1 MSSSEGLRWEKFP
14 RRTIHL
20 DFHTSPLIPDVGVDF
35 DADAFARTFKDAH
48 VDSVT
53 VFAKCHHG
61 RLYFDTDRPERHPGL
76 DRGLDLM
83 GQQIE
88 ALHGAG
94 IKAPIYVS
102 VQCDEYAADLH
113 QDWVALTPELG
124 QVRHPMT
131 DAYHAGWQTLDMS
144 SPYQEFLADQIGE
157 ILDRYGPVD
166 GMFLDMCWDQPSSSR
181 WAMAGMKRD
190 GLDPASAED
199 RANYARLV
207 VHRYMERFS
216 TTIAAHLHPGSSMA
230 VWFNSRPK
238 AGLTTEAKYLRHIEV
253 ESLPTGGWGY
263 NYLPYV
269 GRLVR
274 SFGLPVLSQ
283 TGRFHRS
290 WGDMASLKPEAALR
304 YECGQILMHG
314 LSLGVGDLLPPNAVP
329 NPAAY
334 DRIGA
339 VYRHIEA
346 CEPFVM
352 GGRNRA
358 EVALVVDA
366 GLGDAPG
373 PAVIGAMRVLQ
384 QLRQQF
390 DVVPVDAHLGSY
402 PVVIVPDSTPI
413 GEGLAG
419 RLRAHVDQGGSLVL
433 SAAAAAASADGTELL
448 GAFGWR
454 IVGKAP
460 YTTTFLRLSTSKW
473 LTPPVPADVR
483 VHGESFLLDGT
494 VTTATAAAGTAATGT
509 LVELVYPYFERAY
522 DHFSGHSYTPPQRP
536 SGYGAV
542 VQNGRVMVFAA
553 PLLAGVAE
561 EGNDQYRQL
570 VGECLD
576 RLLPAPLLRTG
587 GPVHLETSVVE
598 TDGATVVHLLSF
610 VPSRLARDLDLVYDP
625 FPLVDVEVALRL
637 DAAPSRVMLQPAG
650 EALSS
655 TYEDGYASTRVT
667 VLDGHALVV
676 FEK

>member
-1 MSSSEGLRWEKFP
+1 MSSLEGLRWELFP

-20 DFHTSPLIPDVGVDF
+20 DFHTSPDIPGVGAGF
-35 DADAFARTFKDAH
+35 DADGFARTFKDAH

-94 IKAPIYVS
+94 IRAPIYVS
-102 VQCDEYAADLH
+102 IQCDEYAADLH
-113 QDWVALTPELG
+113 QDWVALTPDLV

-144 SPYQEFLADQIGE
+144 SPYQDFVAGQIEE
-157 ILDRYGPVD
+157 ILGRYGPVD

-199 RANYARLV
+199 RARYARSV
-207 VHRYMERFS
+207 AHRYMSRFS
-216 TTIAAHLHPGSSMA
+216 AMIGACLHQGSSMA

-238 AGLTTEAKYLRHIEV
+238 AGLTTEANYLRHIEV

-274 SFGLPVLSQ
+274 SFGLPMLSQ

-314 LSLGVGDLLPPNAVP
+314 LSLGVGDLLPPSAVP

-334 DRIGA
+334 ERIGT

-346 CEPFVM
+346 CEPFVV
-352 GGRNRA
+352 GGRNKA
-358 EVALVVDA
+358 EIALVVDA
-366 GLGDAPG
+366 DLGDAPG

-384 QLRQQF
+384 QLRHQF
-390 DVVPVDAHLGSY
+390 DVVPVDAALGSY
-402 PVVIVPDSTPI
+402 TVVIVPDSTPI
-413 GEGLAG
+413 GEDLAG
-419 RLRAHVDQGGSLVL
+419 RLRDYADNGGSAVL
-433 SAAAAAASADGTELL
+433 SAAAAAGSAPGQELL
-448 GAFGWR
+448 RALGWE

-460 YTTTFLRLSTSKW
+460 FSTTFLRLSPSPW
-473 LTPPVPADVR
+473 LQPPLPADVR
-483 VHGESFLLDGT
+483 VFGESFLLDGT
-494 VTTATAAAGTAATGT
+494 ATART

-522 DHFSGHSYTPPQRP
+522 DHFSGHSYTPPQGP

-542 VQNGRVMVFAA
+542 VQNGRVVVCAV
-553 PLLAGVAE
+553 PLFAGVAE

-570 VGECLD
+570 VGQCLD

-598 TDGATVVHLLSF
+598 TERATAVHLLSF
-610 VPSRLARDLDLVYDP
+610 VPARLARDLDLVYDA
-625 FPLVDVEVALRL
+625 FPLVDVEVSLRL
-637 DAAPSRVMLQPAG
+637 EAAPARVTLQPAG
-650 EALSS
+650 TDLSFS
-655 TYEDGYASTRVT
+655 HEGGYASTRVT
-667 VLDGHALVV
+667 VLDGHAVVV

>member
-1 MSSSEGLRWEKFP
+1 MSSAESLRWEQFP

-20 DFHTSPLIPDVGVDF
+20 DFHTSPHIPDVGVDF
-35 DADAFARTFKDAH
+35 DADAFARTFNDAH

-88 ALHGAG
+88 ALHGVG

-102 VQCDEYAADLH
+102 IQCDEYAADLH
-113 QDWVALTPELG
+113 QDWVALTPELV

-144 SPYQEFLADQIGE
+144 SPYQEFVAGQIEE
-157 ILDRYGPVD
+157 ILGRYGPVD

-199 RANYARLV
+199 RANYARSV
-207 VHRYMERFS
+207 AHRYMQRFS
-216 TTIAAHLHPGSSMA
+216 TMIAAHLHPGSSMA

-238 AGLTTEAKYLRHIEV
+238 AGLNTEAKYLRHIEV

-274 SFGLPVLSQ
+274 SFGLPMLSQ

-329 NPAAY
+329 NAAAY
-334 DRIGA
+334 DRIGT

-346 CEPFVM
+346 CEPFVV

-358 EVALVVDA
+358 DIALVVDA

-384 QLRQQF
+384 QLRHQF
-390 DVVPVDAHLGSY
+390 DVVPVDASLGSY

-413 GEGLAG
+413 DEDLAG

-433 SAAAAAASADGTELL
+433 SAAAAAASVEGTELL
-448 GAFGWR
+448 HAFGWR

-460 YTTTFLRLSTSKW
+460 YTTTFLRLSPSQW
-473 LTPPVPADVR
+473 LTPPVPTDLR
-483 VHGESFLLDGT
+483 VHGESFVLNG
-494 VTTATAAAGTAATGT
+494 TATAAT
-509 LVELVYPYFERAY
+509 LVELVYPYFERTY

-536 SGYGAV
+536 SGHGAV
-542 VQNGRVMVFAA
+542 VQNGRVIVFAV
-553 PLLAGVAE
+553 PLLASVAE

-598 TDGATVVHLLSF
+598 TDRATAVHLLSF
-610 VPSRLARDLDLVYDP
+610 VPARLAHDLDLVYDP
-625 FPLVDVEVALRL
+625 FPLVDFDVALRL
-637 DAAPSRVMLQPAG
+637 EAAPTRVTLQPRG
-650 EALSS
+650 EELSS
-655 TYEDGYASTRVT
+655 SYADGYASTRAT
-667 VLDGHALVV
+667 VLDGHAVLV

>member
-1 MSSSEGLRWEKFP
+1 MSSAEVLRWEEFP

-20 DFHTSPLIPDVGVDF
+20 DFHTSPQIPDVGVDF

-83 GQQIE
+83 GEQIK

-102 VQCDEYAADLH
+102 IQCDEYAADLH
-113 QDWVALTPELG
+113 QDWVALTAELV

-131 DAYHAGWQTLDMS
+131 DAYHASWQTLDMS
-144 SPYQEFLADQIGE
+144 SPYQEFVAGQIEE
-157 ILDRYGPVD
+157 ILGRYGPVD

-181 WAMAGMKRD
+181 WAMAGMKRN

-199 RANYARLV
+199 RAKYARSV
-207 VHRYMERFS
+207 AHRYMERFS
-216 TTIAAHLHPGSSMA
+216 TMIAAHLHPGSSMA

-238 AGLTTEAKYLRHIEV
+238 AGLNTEAKYLRHIEV

-274 SFGLPVLSQ
+274 SFGLPMVSQ

-334 DRIGA
+334 DRIRT
-339 VYRHIEA
+339 VYSHIEA
-346 CEPFVM
+346 CEPFVA

-358 EVALVVDA
+358 EMALVVDA

-384 QLRQQF
+384 QLRHQF
-390 DVVPVDAHLGSY
+390 DVVPIEAALASY

-413 GEGLAG
+413 GADLAA

-433 SAAAAAASADGTELL
+433 SAAAAAASADGTDLL
-448 GAFGWR
+448 RALGWR

-460 YTTTFLRLSTSKW
+460 YTTTFLRLSPSKW
-473 LTPPVPADVR
+473 LTPPVPEDVR
-483 VHGESFLLDGT
+483 IHGESFLVDGI
-494 VTTATAAAGTAATGT
+494 AASET

-536 SGYGAV
+536 SGHGAV
-542 VQNGRVMVFAA
+542 VQNGRVIVFAV

-576 RLLPAPLLRTG
+576 RLVPAPLLRTS

-598 TDGATVVHLLSF
+598 TDRATSVHLLSF
-610 VPSRLARDLDLVYDP
+610 VPARLAHDLDLVYDP
-625 FPLVDVEVALRL
+625 FPIVDIDVALRL
-637 DAAPSRVMLQPAG
+637 EAAPTRITLQPRG
-650 EALSS
+650 EELSS
-655 TYEDGYASTRVT
+655 SYEDGYASTRAT
-667 VLDGHALVV
+667 VLDGHAVLV

>member
-1 MSSSEGLRWEKFP
+1 MSPSEGLRWENFP

-113 QDWVALTPELG
+113 QDWVALKPELV

-144 SPYQEFLADQIGE
+144 SPYQEFLAGQIEE
-157 ILDRYGPVD
+157 ILGRYGPVD

-190 GLDPASAED
+190 GLDPANAEN
-199 RANYARLV
+199 RANYARSV

-216 TTIAAHLHPGSSMA
+216 TMIAPHLHPGSSMA

-334 DRIGA
+334 DRIGT
-339 VYRHIEA
+339 VYRHVEA
-346 CEPFVM
+346 CEPFVV
-352 GGRNRA
+352 GGRNKA

-390 DVVPVDAHLGSY
+390 DVVPVDAPLGSY

-433 SAAAAAASADGTELL
+433 SAAAAAASAEGTELL
-448 GAFGWR
+448 RAFGWR

-460 YTTTFLRLSTSKW
+460 YTTTFLRLSPSKW

-483 VHGESFLLDGT
+483 VHGESLPARRDGDGDDAGGAGLSLFRTRLRPLQRPFLY
-494 VTTATAAAGTAATGT
+494 AAADARPAMERWSRTAG
-509 LVELVYPYFERAY
+509 VI
-522 DHFSGHSYTPPQRP
+522 
-536 SGYGAV
+536 
-542 VQNGRVMVFAA
+542 VFAA

-576 RLLPAPLLRTG
+576 RLVPAPLLRTG

-598 TDGATVVHLLSF
+598 TDRATVVHLLSF

-637 DAAPSRVMLQPAG
+637 EAAPTRVMLQPAG
-650 EALSS
+650 EELRSS
-655 TYEDGYASTRVT
+655 YEDGYASTRAT
-667 VLDGHALVV
+667 VLDGHALLV

>member
-1 MSSSEGLRWEKFP
+1 MPSAEGLRWEQFP

-20 DFHTSPLIPDVGVDF
+20 DFHTSPDIPDVGVGF

-113 QDWVALTPELG
+113 QDWVALTPELV

-144 SPYQEFLADQIGE
+144 SPYQEFLAGQIEE
-157 ILDRYGPVD
+157 ILGRYGPVD

-190 GLDPASAED
+190 GLDPASATD
-199 RANYARLV
+199 RARYARSV
-207 VHRYMERFS
+207 AHRYMERFS
-216 TTIAAHLHPGSSMA
+216 TRIMASLHPGSAWA

-274 SFGLPVLSQ
+274 SFGLPMLSQ

-329 NPAAY
+329 NAAAY
-334 DRIGA
+334 ERIGT

-346 CEPFVM
+346 CEPFVV
-352 GGRNRA
+352 GGRHLA

-366 GLGDAPG
+366 ELGDAPG

-390 DVVPVDAHLGSY
+390 DVVPVDAPLSSY
-402 PVVIVPDSTPI
+402 PVVLVPDSTPI
-413 GEGLAG
+413 GVGLAG
-419 RLRAHVDQGGSLVL
+419 RLRDHVDHGGSLVL
-433 SAAAAAASADGTELL
+433 SAGAAAASAEGTELL
-448 GAFGWR
+448 EVLGWQ
-454 IVGKAP
+454 IAGKAP
-460 YTTTFLRLSTSKW
+460 YSTTFLALSPSKW
-473 LTPPVPADVR
+473 LTPPVPAHVR
-483 VHGESFLLDGT
+483 AHGETFVLETTG
-494 VTTATAAAGTAATGT
+494 TATAQT

-522 DHFSGHSYTPPQRP
+522 DHFSGHSYTPPYKP
-536 SGYGAV
+536 SGHGAV
-542 VQNGRVMVFAA
+542 VQNGRVIVFAV

-576 RLLPAPLLRTG
+576 RLLPAPLLRAG

-598 TDGATVVHLLSF
+598 TDRATAVHLLSF
-610 VPSRLARDLDLVYDP
+610 VPARLARDLDLVYDP
-625 FPLVDVEVALRL
+625 FPIVDVEVALRL
-637 DAAPSRVMLQPAG
+637 GAAPGRATLQPTG
-650 EALSS
+650 DELSFS
-655 TYEDGYASTRVT
+655 YQGGYASTRVT
-667 VLDGHALVV
+667 VLDGHGVLV

>member
-1 MSSSEGLRWEKFP
+1 M
-14 RRTIHL
+14 
-20 DFHTSPLIPDVGVDF
+20 
-35 DADAFARTFKDAH
+35 
-48 VDSVT
+48 
-53 VFAKCHHG
+53 FAKCHHG

-113 QDWVALTPELG
+113 QDWVALTPELV

-144 SPYQEFLADQIGE
+144 SPYQEFLAGQIEE
-157 ILDRYGPVD
+157 ILGRYGPVD

-190 GLDPASAED
+190 GLDPASAERPRPLRPIGGPPLHGAVLDQD
-199 RANYARLV
+199 RGLASTRAR
-207 VHRYMERFS
+207 
-216 TTIAAHLHPGSSMA
+216 PWA

-274 SFGLPVLSQ
+274 SFGLPMLSQ

-314 LSLGVGDLLPPNAVP
+314 LSLGVGDLLPPDAVP
-329 NPAAY
+329 NAAAY
-334 DRIGA
+334 ERIGT

-346 CEPFVM
+346 CEPFVV
-352 GGRNRA
+352 GGRNLA

-390 DVVPVDAHLGSY
+390 DVVPVDAPLGSY
-402 PVVIVPDSTPI
+402 PVVVVPDSTPI
-413 GEGLAG
+413 GEDLAG
-419 RLRAHVDQGGSLVL
+419 RLRDHVDQGGSLVL
-433 SAAAAAASADGTELL
+433 SAGAAAASAEGTELL
-448 GAFGWR
+448 EALGWH
-454 IVGKAP
+454 IAGKAP
-460 YTTTFLRLSTSKW
+460 YSTTFLRAVAVQMAHSTRPGGRPS
-473 LTPPVPADVR
+473 PR
-483 VHGESFLLDGT
+483 GEPLCSRRR
-494 VTTATAAAGTAATGT
+494 ATRRRRQT

-522 DHFSGHSYTPPQRP
+522 DHFSGHSYTPPDKP
-536 SGYGAV
+536 SGHGAV
-542 VQNGRVMVFAA
+542 VQNGRVIVFAV

-576 RLLPAPLLRTG
+576 RLLPAPLLRAG

-598 TDGATVVHLLSF
+598 TDRATAVHLLSF
-610 VPSRLARDLDLVYDP
+610 VPARLARDLDLVYDP

-637 DAAPSRVMLQPAG
+637 EAAPGRVMLQPAG
-650 EALSS
+650 EELSFS
-655 TYEDGYASTRVT
+655 YQGGYASTRVT

>member
-1 MSSSEGLRWEKFP
+1 MSPLEGLRWEQFP

-20 DFHTSPLIPDVGVDF
+20 DFHTSPHIPDVGIDF
-35 DADAFARTFKDAH
+35 DADAFARTFSDAH

-88 ALHGAG
+88 ALHGVG

-113 QDWVALTPELG
+113 QDWVALTPELV

-131 DAYHAGWQTLDMS
+131 DAYHASWQTLDMS
-144 SPYQEFLADQIGE
+144 SPYQEFVAGQIEE
-157 ILDRYGPVD
+157 ILGRYGPVD

-190 GLDPASAED
+190 GLDPASAKD
-199 RANYARLV
+199 RANYARSV
-207 VHRYMERFS
+207 AHRYMERFS
-216 TTIAAHLHPGSSMA
+216 TMIAAHLHPGSSMG

-238 AGLTTEAKYLRHIEV
+238 AGLNTEAKYLRHIEV

-274 SFGLPVLSQ
+274 SFGLPMVSQ

-334 DRIGA
+334 DRIGT

-346 CEPFVM
+346 CEPFVV
-352 GGRNRA
+352 GGRNRT
-358 EVALVVDA
+358 EIALVVDA

-384 QLRQQF
+384 QLRHQF
-390 DVVPVDAHLGSY
+390 DVVPVDAPLGAY

-413 GEGLAG
+413 DQDLAG

-433 SAAAAAASADGTELL
+433 AAAAAAASVEGTELL
-448 GAFGWR
+448 HAFGWR
-454 IVGKAP
+454 IAGKAP
-460 YTTTFLRLSTSKW
+460 YTTTFLRLSPSQR

-483 VHGESFLLDGT
+483 VHGESFVLNGM
-494 VTTATAAAGTAATGT
+494 ATAVT

-536 SGYGAV
+536 SGHGAV
-542 VQNGRVMVFAA
+542 VQNGGVIVFAV

-576 RLLPAPLLRTG
+576 RLVPNPLLRTS

-598 TDGATVVHLLSF
+598 TDRATAVHLLSF
-610 VPSRLARDLDLVYDP
+610 VPARLARDLDLVYDP

-637 DAAPSRVMLQPAG
+637 EAAPTRVTLQPGG
-650 EALSS
+650 EELGSS
-655 TYEDGYASTRVT
+655 YEDGYASTRAT
-667 VLDGHALVV
+667 VLDGHAVLV

>member
-1 MSSSEGLRWEKFP
+1 MSSAEVLRWEEFP

-20 DFHTSPLIPDVGVDF
+20 DFHTSPQIPDVGVDF

-83 GQQIE
+83 GEQIK

-102 VQCDEYAADLH
+102 IQCDEYAADLH
-113 QDWVALTPELG
+113 QDWVALTAELV

-131 DAYHAGWQTLDMS
+131 DAYHASWQTLDMS
-144 SPYQEFLADQIGE
+144 SPYQEFVAGQIEE
-157 ILDRYGPVD
+157 ILGRYGPVD

-181 WAMAGMKRD
+181 WAIAGMKRD

-199 RANYARLV
+199 RAKYARSV
-207 VHRYMERFS
+207 AHRYMERFS
-216 TTIAAHLHPGSSMA
+216 TMIAAHLHPGSSMA

-238 AGLTTEAKYLRHIEV
+238 AGLNTEAKYLRHIEV

-274 SFGLPVLSQ
+274 SFGLPMVSQ

-334 DRIGA
+334 DRIRT
-339 VYRHIEA
+339 VYSHIEA
-346 CEPFVM
+346 CEPFVA

-358 EVALVVDA
+358 EMALVVDA

-384 QLRQQF
+384 QLRHQF
-390 DVVPVDAHLGSY
+390 DVVPIEAALASY

-413 GEGLAG
+413 GADLAA

-433 SAAAAAASADGTELL
+433 STAAAAASADGTDLL
-448 GAFGWR
+448 RALGWR

-460 YTTTFLRLSTSKW
+460 YTTTFLRLSPSKW
-473 LTPPVPADVR
+473 LTPPVPEDVR
-483 VHGESFLLDGT
+483 IHGESFLVDGI
-494 VTTATAAAGTAATGT
+494 AASET

-536 SGYGAV
+536 SGHGAV
-542 VQNGRVMVFAA
+542 VQNGRVIVFAV

-576 RLLPAPLLRTG
+576 RLVPAPLLRTS

-598 TDGATVVHLLSF
+598 TDRATSVHLLSF
-610 VPSRLARDLDLVYDP
+610 VPARLAHDLDLVYDP
-625 FPLVDVEVALRL
+625 FPIVDIDVALRL
-637 DAAPSRVMLQPAG
+637 EAAPTRVTLQPRG
-650 EALSS
+650 EELSS
-655 TYEDGYASTRVT
+655 SYEDGYASTRAT
-667 VLDGHALVV
+667 VLDGHAVLV

>member
-1 MSSSEGLRWEKFP
+1 MPSAEGLRWEQFP

-20 DFHTSPLIPDVGVDF
+20 DFHTSPDIPDVGVGF

-113 QDWVALTPELG
+113 QDWVALTPELV

-144 SPYQEFLADQIGE
+144 SPYQEFLAGQIEE
-157 ILDRYGPVD
+157 ILGRYGPVD

-190 GLDPASAED
+190 GLDPASATD
-199 RANYARLV
+199 RARYARSV
-207 VHRYMERFS
+207 AHRYMERFS
-216 TTIAAHLHPGSSMA
+216 TRIMASLHPASAWA

-274 SFGLPVLSQ
+274 SFGLPMLSQ

-304 YECGQILMHG
+304 YECAQILMHG

-329 NPAAY
+329 NAAAY
-334 DRIGA
+334 ERIGT

-346 CEPFVM
+346 CEPFVV
-352 GGRNRA
+352 GGRHLA

-366 GLGDAPG
+366 ELGDAPG

-390 DVVPVDAHLGSY
+390 DVVPVDAPLSSY
-402 PVVIVPDSTPI
+402 PVVLVPDSTPI
-413 GEGLAG
+413 GAGLAG
-419 RLRAHVDQGGSLVL
+419 RLRDHVDHGGSLVL
-433 SAAAAAASADGTELL
+433 SAGAAAASAEGTELL
-448 GAFGWR
+448 EVLGWQ
-454 IVGKAP
+454 IAGKAP
-460 YTTTFLRLSTSKW
+460 YSTTFLALSPSKW
-473 LTPPVPADVR
+473 LTPPVPAHVR
-483 VHGESFLLDGT
+483 AHGETFVLETTG
-494 VTTATAAAGTAATGT
+494 TATAQT

-522 DHFSGHSYTPPQRP
+522 DHFSGHSYTPPYKA
-536 SGYGAV
+536 SGHGAV
-542 VQNGRVMVFAA
+542 VQNGRVIVFAV

-576 RLLPAPLLRTG
+576 RLLPAPLLRAG

-598 TDGATVVHLLSF
+598 TDRATAVHLLSF
-610 VPSRLARDLDLVYDP
+610 VPARLARDLDLVYDP
-625 FPLVDVEVALRL
+625 FPIVDVEVALRL
-637 DAAPSRVMLQPAG
+637 GAAPGRATLQPTG
-650 EALSS
+650 DELSFS
-655 TYEDGYASTRVT
+655 YQGGYASTRVT
-667 VLDGHALVV
+667 VLDGHGVLV

>member
-1 MSSSEGLRWEKFP
+1 MSSAEVLRWEEFP

-20 DFHTSPLIPDVGVDF
+20 DFHTSPQIPDLGVDF

-83 GQQIE
+83 GEQIK

-102 VQCDEYAADLH
+102 IQCDEYAADLH
-113 QDWVALTPELG
+113 QDWVALTAELV

-131 DAYHAGWQTLDMS
+131 DAYHASWQTLDMS
-144 SPYQEFLADQIGE
+144 SPYQEFVASQIEE
-157 ILDRYGPVD
+157 ILGRYGPVD

-181 WAMAGMKRD
+181 WAIAGMKRD

-199 RANYARLV
+199 RAKYARSV
-207 VHRYMERFS
+207 AHRYMERFS
-216 TTIAAHLHPGSSMA
+216 TMIAAHLHPGSSMA

-238 AGLTTEAKYLRHIEV
+238 AGLNTEAKYLRHIEV

-274 SFGLPVLSQ
+274 SFGLPMVSQ

-334 DRIGA
+334 DRIRT
-339 VYRHIEA
+339 VYSHIEA
-346 CEPFVM
+346 CEPFVA

-358 EVALVVDA
+358 EMALVVDA

-384 QLRQQF
+384 QLRHQF
-390 DVVPVDAHLGSY
+390 DVVPIEAALASY

-413 GEGLAG
+413 GADLAA

-433 SAAAAAASADGTELL
+433 STAAAAASADGTDLL
-448 GAFGWR
+448 RTLGWR

-460 YTTTFLRLSTSKW
+460 YTTTFLRLSPSKW
-473 LTPPVPADVR
+473 LTPPVPEDVR
-483 VHGESFLLDGT
+483 IHGESFLVDGI
-494 VTTATAAAGTAATGT
+494 AASET

-536 SGYGAV
+536 SGHGAV
-542 VQNGRVMVFAA
+542 VQNGRVIVFAV

-561 EGNDQYRQL
+561 EGNEQYRQL

-576 RLLPAPLLRTG
+576 RLVPAPLLRTS

-598 TDGATVVHLLSF
+598 TDRATSVHLLSF
-610 VPSRLARDLDLVYDP
+610 VPARLAHDLDLVYDP
-625 FPLVDVEVALRL
+625 FPIVDIDVALRL
-637 DAAPSRVMLQPAG
+637 EAAPTRVTLQPRG
-650 EALSS
+650 EELSS
-655 TYEDGYASTRVT
+655 SYEDGYASTRAT
-667 VLDGHALVV
+667 VLDGHAVLV

>member
-1 MSSSEGLRWEKFP
+1 MSSAEVLRWAEFP

-20 DFHTSPLIPDVGVDF
+20 DFHTSPRIPDVGVDF

-83 GQQIE
+83 GEQIK

-102 VQCDEYAADLH
+102 IQCDEYAADLH
-113 QDWVALTPELG
+113 QDWVALTAELV

-131 DAYHAGWQTLDMS
+131 DAYHASWQTLDMS
-144 SPYQEFLADQIGE
+144 SPYQEFVAGQIEE
-157 ILDRYGPVD
+157 ILGRYSPVD

-181 WAMAGMKRD
+181 WAIAGMKRD

-199 RANYARLV
+199 RAEYARSV
-207 VHRYMERFS
+207 AHRYMERFS
-216 TTIAAHLHPGSSMA
+216 TMIAAHLHPGSSMA

-238 AGLTTEAKYLRHIEV
+238 AGLNTEAKYLRHIEV

-274 SFGLPVLSQ
+274 SFGLPMVSQ

-334 DRIGA
+334 DRIRT
-339 VYRHIEA
+339 VYSHIEA
-346 CEPFVM
+346 CEPFVA

-358 EVALVVDA
+358 EMALVVDA

-384 QLRQQF
+384 QLRHQF
-390 DVVPVDAHLGSY
+390 DVVPIEAALASY
-402 PVVIVPDSTPI
+402 PVVIAPDSTPI
-413 GEGLAG
+413 GADLAA

-433 SAAAAAASADGTELL
+433 SAAAAAASADGTDLL
-448 GAFGWR
+448 RALGWR
-454 IVGKAP
+454 IVGEAP
-460 YTTTFLRLSTSKW
+460 YTTTFLRLSPSKW
-473 LTPPVPADVR
+473 LTPPVPEDVR
-483 VHGESFLLDGT
+483 IHGESFLVDGI
-494 VTTATAAAGTAATGT
+494 AASET

-536 SGYGAV
+536 SGHGAV
-542 VQNGRVMVFAA
+542 VQNGRVIVFAV

-576 RLLPAPLLRTG
+576 RLVPAPLLRTS

-598 TDGATVVHLLSF
+598 TDRATSVHLLSF
-610 VPSRLARDLDLVYDP
+610 VPARLAHDLDLVYDP
-625 FPLVDVEVALRL
+625 FPIVDLDVALRL
-637 DAAPSRVMLQPAG
+637 ETAPTRVTLQPRG
-650 EALSS
+650 EELSS
-655 TYEDGYASTRVT
+655 SYEDGYASTRAT
-667 VLDGHALVV
+667 VLDGHAVLV

>member
-1 MSSSEGLRWEKFP
+1 MSSAEVLRWAEFP

-20 DFHTSPLIPDVGVDF
+20 DFHTSPQIPDVGVDF

-83 GQQIE
+83 GEQIK
-88 ALHGAG
+88 ALHGTG

-102 VQCDEYAADLH
+102 IQCDEYAADLH
-113 QDWVALTPELG
+113 QDWVALTPELV

-131 DAYHAGWQTLDMS
+131 DAYHASWQTLDMS
-144 SPYQEFLADQIGE
+144 SPYQEFVAGQIEE
-157 ILDRYGPVD
+157 ILGRYGPID

-199 RANYARLV
+199 RAKYARSV
-207 VHRYMERFS
+207 AHRYMERFS
-216 TTIAAHLHPGSSMA
+216 TMIAAHLHPGSSMA

-238 AGLTTEAKYLRHIEV
+238 AGLNTEAKYLRHIEV

-274 SFGLPVLSQ
+274 SFGLPMVSQ

-334 DRIGA
+334 DRIRT
-339 VYRHIEA
+339 VYSHIEA
-346 CEPFVM
+346 CEPFVA

-358 EVALVVDA
+358 EIALVVDA

-384 QLRQQF
+384 QLRHQF
-390 DVVPVDAHLGSY
+390 DVVPIEAALASY
-402 PVVIVPDSTPI
+402 AVVIVPDSTPI
-413 GEGLAG
+413 GADLAA

-433 SAAAAAASADGTELL
+433 SAAAAAASAEGTDLL
-448 GAFGWR
+448 RSLGWR

-460 YTTTFLRLSTSKW
+460 YTTTFLRLSPSKW
-473 LTPPVPADVR
+473 LTPPVPGDVR
-483 VHGESFLLDGT
+483 IHGESFLLDGI
-494 VTTATAAAGTAATGT
+494 AASET
-509 LVELVYPYFERAY
+509 LVELAYPYFERAY

-536 SGYGAV
+536 SGHGAV
-542 VQNGRVMVFAA
+542 VQNGRVIVFAV

-576 RLLPAPLLRTG
+576 RLLPAPLLRTN

-598 TDGATVVHLLSF
+598 TDRATAVHLLSF
-610 VPSRLARDLDLVYDP
+610 VPARLAHDLDLVYDP
-625 FPLVDVEVALRL
+625 FPLVDIGVALRL
-637 DAAPSRVMLQPAG
+637 EAAPTRVTLQPRG
-650 EALSS
+650 EELGSS
-655 TYEDGYASTRVT
+655 YEHGYASTRAT
-667 VLDGHALVV
+667 VLDGHAVLV

>member
-1 MSSSEGLRWEKFP
+1 MSSAEVLRWEEFP

-20 DFHTSPLIPDVGVDF
+20 DFHTSPQIPDVGVDF

-83 GQQIE
+83 GEQIK

-102 VQCDEYAADLH
+102 IQCDEYAADLH
-113 QDWVALTPELG
+113 QDWVALTAELV

-131 DAYHAGWQTLDMS
+131 DAYHASWQTLDMS
-144 SPYQEFLADQIGE
+144 SPYQEFVAGQIEE
-157 ILDRYGPVD
+157 ILGRYGPVD

-199 RANYARLV
+199 RAKYARSV
-207 VHRYMERFS
+207 AHRYMERFS
-216 TTIAAHLHPGSSMA
+216 TMIAAHLHPGSSMA

-238 AGLTTEAKYLRHIEV
+238 AGLNTEAKYLRHIEV

-274 SFGLPVLSQ
+274 SFGLPMVSQ

-334 DRIGA
+334 DRIRT
-339 VYRHIEA
+339 VYSHIEA
-346 CEPFVM
+346 CEPFVA

-358 EVALVVDA
+358 EMALVVDA

-384 QLRQQF
+384 QLRHQF
-390 DVVPVDAHLGSY
+390 DVVPIEAALASY

-413 GEGLAG
+413 GADLAA

-433 SAAAAAASADGTELL
+433 SVAAAAASADGTDLL
-448 GAFGWR
+448 RALGWR

-460 YTTTFLRLSTSKW
+460 YTTTFLRLSPSKW
-473 LTPPVPADVR
+473 LTPPVPEDVR
-483 VHGESFLLDGT
+483 IHGESFLVDGI
-494 VTTATAAAGTAATGT
+494 AASET

-536 SGYGAV
+536 SGHGAV
-542 VQNGRVMVFAA
+542 VQNGRVIVFAV

-576 RLLPAPLLRTG
+576 RLVPAPLLRTS

-598 TDGATVVHLLSF
+598 TDRATSVHLLSF
-610 VPSRLARDLDLVYDP
+610 VPARLARDLDLVYDP
-625 FPLVDVEVALRL
+625 FPIVDIDVALRL
-637 DAAPSRVMLQPAG
+637 EAAPTRVTLQPRG
-650 EALSS
+650 EELSS
-655 TYEDGYASTRVT
+655 SYEDGYASTRAT
-667 VLDGHALVV
+667 VLDGHAVLV

>member
-1 MSSSEGLRWEKFP
+1 MSLTEVPRWELFP

-20 DFHTSPLIPDVGVDF
+20 DFHTSPDIPDVGADF
-35 DADAFARTFKDAH
+35 DADAFARTFSDAH

-83 GQQIE
+83 GQEIE

-94 IKAPIYVS
+94 IRAPIYVS

-113 QDWVALTPELG
+113 QDWVALTPDLV

-144 SPYQEFLADQIGE
+144 SPYQEFVTGQIEE
-157 ILDRYGPVD
+157 ILERYGPVD
-166 GMFLDMCWDQPSSSR
+166 GMFLDMCGDQPSSSR
-181 WAMAGMKRD
+181 WAMAGMKRE
-190 GLDPASAED
+190 GLDPARPDD
-199 RANYARLV
+199 RDRYARLV
-207 VHRYMERFS
+207 AHRYMERYS
-216 TTIAAHLHPGSSMA
+216 TMIAPALHPGSSMA

-269 GRLVR
+269 GRLVK
-274 SFGLPVLSQ
+274 SFGRPMLSQ

-329 NPAAY
+329 HPAAY
-334 DRIGA
+334 QRIGT
-339 VYRHIEA
+339 VYRYIEA
-346 CEPFVM
+346 CEPYVA
-352 GGRNRA
+352 GGSTMA
-358 EVALVVDA
+358 EIALVVDA

-390 DVVPVDAHLGSY
+390 DVIPLDAPLSSY
-402 PVVIVPDSTPI
+402 PLVVIPDSTPI
-413 GEGLAG
+413 GADLAS
-419 RLRAHVDQGGSLVL
+419 RLRDHVGHGGSVVL
-433 SAAAAAASADGTELL
+433 SAAAAAASPEGTELL
-448 GAFGWR
+448 RALGWE
-454 IVGKAP
+454 IVGTAP
-460 YTTTFLRLSTSKW
+460 FSTTFLRLSPSPW

-483 VHGESFLLDGT
+483 IHGESLLLEGT
-494 VTTATAAAGTAATGT
+494 GPSET
-509 LVELVYPYFERAY
+509 LVELVFPYFERAY
-522 DHFSGHSYTPPQRP
+522 DHFSGHSYTPPQKP
-536 SGYGAV
+536 SGRGAV
-542 VQNGRVMVFAA
+542 VQNGRVIVFAV

-570 VGECLD
+570 IGECLH

-598 TDGATVVHLLSF
+598 TGRGIAVHLLSF
-610 VPSRLARDLDLVYDP
+610 VPARLARDLDLVYDP

-637 DAAPSRVMLQPAG
+637 EAPPARVTLQPKG
-650 EALSS
+650 EELTFSFVG
-655 TYEDGYASTRVT
+655 GYASARVT
-667 VLDGHALVV
+667 VLDGHAMLV
-676 FEK
+676 FER

>member
-1 MSSSEGLRWEKFP
+1 MASTAGLRWEEFP

-20 DFHTSPLIPDVGVDF
+20 DFHTSPDIPDVGVGF
-35 DADAFARTFKDAH
+35 DADAFARTFSDAH

-88 ALHGAG
+88 ALHGAS

-113 QDWVALTPELG
+113 QDWVALTPELV
-124 QVRHPMT
+124 QARHPMS

-144 SPYQEFLADQIGE
+144 SPYQEFLAGQIDE
-157 ILDRYGPVD
+157 ILGRYGPAD

-181 WAMAGMKRD
+181 WAMAGMRRD
-190 GLDPASAED
+190 GLDPASAAD
-199 RANYARLV
+199 RARYARAV
-207 VHRYMERFS
+207 AHRYMERFS
-216 TTIAAHLHPGSSMA
+216 NQIAPSLHPGSAMA

-238 AGLTTEAKYLRHIEV
+238 AGLSTEAKYLRHIEV

-269 GRLVR
+269 GRLVS
-274 SFGLPVLSQ
+274 SFGLPLLGM

-304 YECGQILMHG
+304 YECCQILVHG
-314 LSLGVGDLLPPNAVP
+314 LTVSVGDLLPPDAVP
-329 NPAAY
+329 NAAAY
-334 DRIGA
+334 DRIGT
-339 VYRHIEA
+339 VYGHIEA
-346 CEPFVM
+346 CEPFVV
-352 GGRNRA
+352 GGRNLA
-358 EVALVVDA
+358 DVALVVDA
-366 GLGDAPG
+366 ELGDAPG
-373 PAVIGAMRVLQ
+373 PAVIGAMRALQ

-390 DVVPVDAHLGSY
+390 DVVPVGTPLGSY
-402 PVVIVPDSTPI
+402 SVVVIPDSTPI
-413 GEGLAG
+413 GEDLAG
-419 RLRAHVDQGGSLVL
+419 RLRDHVDGGGSLVL
-433 SAAAAAASADGTELL
+433 SAGAAAASAEGIELL
-448 GAFGWR
+448 EALGWY
-454 IVGKAP
+454 IAGKAP
-460 YTTTFLRLSTSKW
+460 YHTTFLALSPSKW
-473 LTPPVPADVR
+473 LTPPVPAHVR
-483 VHGESFLLDGT
+483 VHGEAFVLEP
-494 VTTATAAAGTAATGT
+494 TATGAATAQT
-509 LVELVYPYFERAY
+509 LVQLVYPYFERSY
-522 DHFSGHSYTPPQRP
+522 DHFSGHSYTPPHKP
-536 SGYGAV
+536 SGHGAV
-542 VQNGRVMVFAA
+542 VQNGRVVVFAV
-553 PLLAGVAE
+553 PLFAGVAE

-576 RLLPAPLLRTG
+576 RLLPAPLLRAG

-598 TDGATVVHLLSF
+598 TGTATAVHLLSF
-610 VPSRLARDLDLVYDP
+610 VPARLAGDLDLVNDP

-637 DAAPSRVMLQPAG
+637 EAAPARATLQPAG
-650 EALSS
+650 QELSFS
-655 TYEDGYASTRVT
+655 YQDGYASTRVT

>member
-1 MSSSEGLRWEKFP
+1 MSSAEVLRWEEFP

-20 DFHTSPLIPDVGVDF
+20 DFHTSPQIPDVGVDF

-83 GQQIE
+83 GEQIK

-102 VQCDEYAADLH
+102 IQCDEYAADLH
-113 QDWVALTPELG
+113 QDWVALTPELV

-131 DAYHAGWQTLDMS
+131 DAYHASWQTLDMS
-144 SPYQEFLADQIGE
+144 SPYQEFVAGQIEE
-157 ILDRYGPVD
+157 ILGRYGPID

-199 RANYARLV
+199 RAKYARSV
-207 VHRYMERFS
+207 AHRYMERFS
-216 TTIAAHLHPGSSMA
+216 TMIAAHLHPGSSMA

-238 AGLTTEAKYLRHIEV
+238 AGLNTEAKYLRHIEV

-274 SFGLPVLSQ
+274 SFGLPMVSQ

-334 DRIGA
+334 DRIRT
-339 VYRHIEA
+339 VYSHIEA
-346 CEPFVM
+346 CEPFVA

-358 EVALVVDA
+358 EIALVVDA

-384 QLRQQF
+384 QLRHQF
-390 DVVPVDAHLGSY
+390 DVVPIEAALASY

-413 GEGLAG
+413 GADLAA

-433 SAAAAAASADGTELL
+433 SAAAAAASAEGTDLL
-448 GAFGWR
+448 RALGWR

-460 YTTTFLRLSTSKW
+460 YTTTFLRLSPSKW
-473 LTPPVPADVR
+473 LTPPVPEDVR
-483 VHGESFLLDGT
+483 IHGESFLLDGI
-494 VTTATAAAGTAATGT
+494 AASET

-536 SGYGAV
+536 SGHGAV
-542 VQNGRVMVFAA
+542 VQNGRVIVFAV

-576 RLLPAPLLRTG
+576 RLVPAPLLRTN

-598 TDGATVVHLLSF
+598 TDRATAVHLLSF
-610 VPSRLARDLDLVYDP
+610 VPARLAHDLDLVYDP
-625 FPLVDVEVALRL
+625 FPLVDIDVALRL
-637 DAAPSRVMLQPAG
+637 EAAPTRVTLQPRG
-650 EALSS
+650 EELSS
-655 TYEDGYASTRVT
+655 SYEHGYASTRAT
-667 VLDGHALVV
+667 VLDGHAVLV